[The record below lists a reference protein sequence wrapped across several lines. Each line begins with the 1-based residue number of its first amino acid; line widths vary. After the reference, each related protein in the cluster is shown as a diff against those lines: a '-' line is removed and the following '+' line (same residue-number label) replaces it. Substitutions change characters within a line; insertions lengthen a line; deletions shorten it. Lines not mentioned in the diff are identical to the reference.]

1 MTAKI
6 GYVRIEK
13 RTKVQ
18 QISQTPLARITS
30 RFKKPESRSPQ
41 KGKETITALD
51 GVRAIAAL
59 LVVSLH
65 LNKGV
70 GVPWNVSREPLITSF
85 AVFGR
90 TGVVL
95 FFVLSGFL
103 LFRPYA
109 KALLFQERWPS
120 IRTFYLR
127 RIFRIWPA
135 YYATLILMIL
145 LFERQYLQPDHWKQ
159 LALFLTFFMDSSSKT
174 WQQLNGPFWTLAI
187 EWQFY
192 MVLPL
197 IALGFSWIV
206 KRFSASPQ
214 QRLRATLACCVGLI
228 VWGLAIRYFG
238 NYCLRNPNWTILVP
252 RSALN
257 VFLFFTFGIQGKY
270 LEVFALGMIVSTCYV
285 YAHHP
290 ELGGAFKARLERS
303 SYWIWGFGIIAL
315 VGMAIWQAQ
324 ATRAMNG
331 VLSGFHAFTFLDPI
345 QSQYAWLGDPL
356 TGVGYSTCVL
366 AILFGSPT
374 LRWAFETRFLGW
386 IGMIS
391 FSLYM
396 WHLRLLSVFQATVL
410 PYIPHMSVLFENMKY
425 WVWVVVVIIP
435 FCYIFYLLTEKPGMR
450 LGALFTTKKPGG
462 MQSLPAQS
470 SEKIP
475 QLSSRP

>member
-1 MTAKI
+1 MI
-6 GYVRIEK
+6 WIETRRRLNK
-13 RTKVQ
+13 
-18 QISQTPLARITS
+18 ISQKS
-30 RFKKPESRSPQ
+30 
-41 KGKETITALD
+41 GKDNIAALD

-70 GVPWNVSREPLITSF
+70 GVPWNTSREPLITSF

-135 YYATLILMIL
+135 YYVTLILMIL
-145 LFERQYLQPDHWKQ
+145 LFERQYLQPEHWKE

-197 IALGFSWIV
+197 LALGFAWFV
-206 KRFSASPQ
+206 KRFSSASPV
-214 QRLRATLACCVGLI
+214 QRLQATLACCGGLI

-238 NYCLRNPNWTILVP
+238 NYCLNNPNWTILVP
-252 RSALN
+252 RSVLN

-270 LEVFALGMIVSTCYV
+270 LEVFALGMIVSTLYV

-290 ELGGAFKARLERS
+290 ELGRAFKARLERA
-303 SYWIWGFGIIAL
+303 SYWIWGVGIL
-315 VGMAIWQAQ
+315 VLVFMSMWQAE
-324 ATRAMNG
+324 ATSDKNG
-331 VLSGFHAFTFLDPI
+331 VLSNLHGFPFLNPLQAQYASFGDPI
-345 QSQYAWLGDPL
+345 
-356 TGVGYSTCVL
+356 TGVGYSVCVL
-366 AILFGSPT
+366 AILFGSPA
-374 LRWAFETRFLGW
+374 LRWVFETRFLGW

-396 WHLRLLSVFQATVL
+396 WHLRLLGVFQVSVL
-410 PYIPHMSVLFENMKY
+410 PYVPPLHIFFENMLY
-425 WVWVVVVIIP
+425 WVWVAVAIIP
-435 FCYIFYLLTEKPGMR
+435 FCYVLYMLVERPGMR
-450 LGALFTTKKPGG
+450 IGALFTAKKPEGT
-462 MQSLPAQS
+462 QSFSARIKAIFS
-470 SEKIP
+470 
-475 QLSSRP
+475 